1 LHQKV
6 VTLEEQLAQYDQEL
20 QQRSAASD
28 EVVRAMLLHFINV
41 HQWL

>member
-1 LHQKV
+1 LQQKV

-28 EVVRAMLLHFINV
+28 EVVRVIFV
-41 HQWL
+41 TSYKCYQWQ